1 MTKVKFLMLMHEK
14 LAGLPRDEVEERLTF
29 YCEMIDDRIEEGL
42 TEEEAVAA
50 VGSVEEISAQITSEL
65 SPEKKPEKKEQESDK
80 QKLKAWGIALLVV
93 GSPVWFSL
101 LVAAFAVVVSLYASV
116 WAVIASL
123 WAVFASLV
131 CSAVGVFAG
140 SVGFILA
147 GHTLSGIAMIGAG
160 FICAGLSIFLF
171 YGCKAAAMGTVV
183 LTKKIVLWV
192 KRSFVK
198 KEGAL

>member
-80 QKLKAWGIALLVV
+80 QKL
-93 GSPVWFSL
+93 
-101 LVAAFAVVVSLYASV
+101 
-116 WAVIASL
+116 
-123 WAVFASLV
+123 
-131 CSAVGVFAG
+131 
-140 SVGFILA
+140 
-147 GHTLSGIAMIGAG
+147 
-160 FICAGLSIFLF
+160 
-171 YGCKAAAMGTVV
+171 
-183 LTKKIVLWV
+183 
-192 KRSFVK
+192 
-198 KEGAL
+198 